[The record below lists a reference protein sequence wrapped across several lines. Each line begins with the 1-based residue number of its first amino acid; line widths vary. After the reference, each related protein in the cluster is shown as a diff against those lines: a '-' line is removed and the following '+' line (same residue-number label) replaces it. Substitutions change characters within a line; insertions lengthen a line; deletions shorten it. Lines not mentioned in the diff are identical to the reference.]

1 MLVIYGTEFRFKYLR
16 HFTRLTS
23 RCSAEVGYYFMY
35 TEPEWRFKK
44 SVMLKQLALPLY
56 YNGLQRVAQG
66 A

>member
-44 SVMLKQLALPLY
+44 SVKKVEAVSTPIIL
-56 YNGLQRVAQG
+56 
-66 A
+66 